1 MTISLSPLYHTL
13 TVQFSDTVEYQL
25 FPWFDEAFS
34 ARVRLNYALNGICKP
49 IHRLFPRY
57 VPADNPSARVFSAT
71 LNFEKLDDDVP
82 SDVCLKLARGVDEVV
97 RLSHE
102 ASIYRKQLVN
112 LWGIAVP
119 RMYGFFL
126 GHHEDTPVAC
136 LLLEFCP
143 GPSAPLRD
151 SETFMCVHSSRSF
164 PPFHFVLTVSE
175 IFVSRT
181 AVQNVRKVHM
191 LGITQNMPLD
201 LRHFVMKDDR
211 LLLVDFSRAVV
222 HRCNNVTLVYSLQR
236 FWLNREGEQEVYNLK
251 HDCGELMTTAKRKMR
266 AASAPHRQ

>member
-1 MTISLSPLYHTL
+1 MAISLSPLYHTL
-13 TVQFSDTVEYQL
+13 TVQFSETVEYTL

-34 ARVRLNYALNGICKP
+34 ARARLNYPLNGVCKP

-71 LNFEKLDDDVP
+71 LDFEEPDDDLP

-102 ASIYRKQLVN
+102 ASIYRKHLVK
-112 LWGIAVP
+112 LWGTVVP

-151 SETFMCVHSSRSF
+151 SETF
-164 PPFHFVLTVSE
+164 
-175 IFVSRT
+175 IRT
-181 AVQNVRKVHM
+181 AVQNVRKMHM

-211 LLLVDFSRAVV
+211 LLLIDFSRAVV
-222 HRCNNVTLVYSLQR
+222 HRCNNVTLAYSIQR
-236 FWLNREGEQEVYNLK
+236 LWLNREGEKEVYK

-266 AASAPHRQ
+266 AASVPHRQ

>member
-13 TVQFSDTVEYQL
+13 TVQFSETVEYQL

-34 ARVRLNYALNGICKP
+34 ARVRLNYALNGVCKP

-71 LNFEKLDDDVP
+71 LDFEEPDDDVP

-151 SETFMCVHSSRSF
+151 SETF
-164 PPFHFVLTVSE
+164 
-175 IFVSRT
+175 IRT

-211 LLLVDFSRAVV
+211 LLLIDFSRAVV

-266 AASAPHRQ
+266 AASVLHRQ